1 MKIVY
6 TESSL
11 RWGSQEARVLAE
23 AEGLMRRGHDVR
35 LICAPG
41 ALIHAEARNRGVP
54 VVGLPIARKRPLG
67 VKVLYA
73 WLKANRCDVV
83 STNSSTDAWLSALA
97 LLALGRPVAMVRTCH
112 FSAPV
117 PRNAATR
124 WLYTRACARIVTTD
138 AALKDDLIRRNGF
151 PPARID
157 AIPTGPGTIEAMER
171 VYAQVR
177 R

>member
-1 MKIVY
+1 ML
-6 TESSL
+6 S
-11 RWGSQEARVLAE
+11 E
-23 AEGLMRRGHDVR
+23 AEGLITRGHEVR
-35 LICAPG
+35 LICPPG

-117 PRNAATR
+117 PRNFATR
-124 WLYTRACARIVTTD
+124 WLYSRACARIVTTED
-138 AALKDDLIRRNGF
+138 TLKEDLIRRNGI
-151 PPARID
+151 PPGRID
-157 AIPTGPGTIEAMER
+157 AVPSGPGTIEAMER
-171 VYAQVR
+171 IYAQVR

>member
-11 RWGSQEARVLAE
+11 AWGEQERRVLSEAQGLRARNHDIRLLCPPEARLHGE
-23 AEGLMRRGHDVR
+23 A
-35 LICAPG
+35 I
-41 ALIHAEARNRGVP
+41 NRGVP
-54 VVGLPIARKRPLG
+54 VTALPIARRRPLG

-124 WLYTRACARIVTTD
+124 WLYTRACARIVTTEE
-138 AALKDDLIRRNGF
+138 ALKEDLIRRNGIS
-151 PPARID
+151 PGRID
-157 AIPTGPGTIEAMER
+157 AVPSGPGRIEAMER
-171 VYAQVR
+171 IYAQVR